1 MNADTLKDHIVPVD
15 LLKEQLRKIQQS
27 GKKVVFTNGC
37 FDLLHP
43 GHVSYLEQARALGD
57 VLVVAINSDQSVRRL
72 KGNDRPILDQD
83 IRSIMLA
90 ALRWVDYVTIFDA
103 PDPLK
108 LIALLEP
115 DILVK
120 GGDWRLQDIVGREL
134 VEARGGQVFSLPF
147 VGSYSTSNIIADIV
161 SRFCPPGV
169 INYHCPCLMS
179 GSVAGRKKP
188 QSNGQK
194 DFRYKA
200 S

>member
-1 MNADTLKDHIVPVD
+1 MNTDTLKNHIISAG
-15 LLKEQLRKIQQS
+15 LLKEQLQKMQQD
-27 GKKVVFTNGC
+27 GKKIVFTNGC

-57 VLVVAINSDQSVRRL
+57 ALVVAINSDQSVRRL
-72 KGNDRPILDQD
+72 KGNDRPILDQN

-90 ALRWVDYVTIFDA
+90 ALRWVDYVTIFDV

-108 LIALLEP
+108 LITLLEP

-147 VGSYSTSNIIADIV
+147 VGSYSTSSIIAEIV
-161 SRFCPPGV
+161 SRFCPPG
-169 INYHCPCLMS
+169 
-179 GSVAGRKKP
+179 
-188 QSNGQK
+188 Q
-194 DFRYKA
+194 
-200 S
+200 

>member
-1 MNADTLKDHIVPVD
+1 MNTDTLKNHIISTV
-15 LLKEQLRKIQQS
+15 LLKEQLRKIQQD

-57 VLVVAINSDQSVRRL
+57 ALVVAMNSDQSVRRL
-72 KGNDRPILDQD
+72 KGNGRPIFDQN

-90 ALRWVDYVTIFDA
+90 ALRWVDYVTIFDD

-161 SRFCPPGV
+161 SRFCP
-169 INYHCPCLMS
+169 S
-179 GSVAGRKKP
+179 G
-188 QSNGQK
+188 
-194 DFRYKA
+194 
-200 S
+200 

>member
-1 MNADTLKDHIVPVD
+1 MNIGVLKNHILSAG
-15 LLKEQLRKIQQS
+15 LLKEQLCKIQQE

-43 GHVSYLEQARALGD
+43 GHVSYLEQSRALGD
-57 VLVVAINSDQSVRRL
+57 ALVVAMNSDQSVLRL
-72 KGNDRPILDQD
+72 KGNGRPILDQN

-147 VGSYSTSNIIADIV
+147 VGSYSTSNIIAEIV
-161 SRFCPPGV
+161 SRFCPPG
-169 INYHCPCLMS
+169 
-179 GSVAGRKKP
+179 
-188 QSNGQK
+188 
-194 DFRYKA
+194 
-200 S
+200 

>member
-1 MNADTLKDHIVPVD
+1 MNTDTLKDHIVPVD

-57 VLVVAINSDQSVRRL
+57 ALVVAINSDQSVRRL

-90 ALRWVDYVTIFDA
+90 ALRWVDYVAIFDD

-161 SRFCPPGV
+161 SRFCPPG
-169 INYHCPCLMS
+169 
-179 GSVAGRKKP
+179 
-188 QSNGQK
+188 
-194 DFRYKA
+194 
-200 S
+200 

>member
-1 MNADTLKDHIVPVD
+1 MKNHIMSPVP
-15 LLKEQLRKIQQS
+15 LKEQLRKMQRD
-27 GKKVVFTNGC
+27 GKKIVFTNGC

-57 VLVVAINSDQSVRRL
+57 ALVVAMNSDHSVRRL
-72 KGNDRPILDQD
+72 KGNDRPILDQN

-90 ALRWVDYVTIFDA
+90 AFRWVDYVTIFDD

-120 GGDWRLQDIVGREL
+120 GGDWRRQDIVGREL

-147 VGSYSTSNIIADIV
+147 VGSYSSSNIIAEIV
-161 SRFCPPGV
+161 SRFCPPG
-169 INYHCPCLMS
+169 
-179 GSVAGRKKP
+179 
-188 QSNGQK
+188 
-194 DFRYKA
+194 
-200 S
+200 

>member
-1 MNADTLKDHIVPVD
+1 MNTDTFKNHIISAG
-15 LLKEQLRKIQQS
+15 LLKEQLQKIQQD

-43 GHVSYLEQARALGD
+43 GHVSYLDQARALGD
-57 VLVVAINSDQSVRRL
+57 ALVVAMNSDQSVRRL
-72 KGNDRPILDQD
+72 KGNGRPILDQN

-90 ALRWVDYVTIFDA
+90 ALRWVDYVTIFDD

-161 SRFCPPGV
+161 SRFRPPE
-169 INYHCPCLMS
+169 
-179 GSVAGRKKP
+179 
-188 QSNGQK
+188 
-194 DFRYKA
+194 
-200 S
+200 

>member
-1 MNADTLKDHIVPVD
+1 MNTDTLKNHIISAVQ
-15 LLKEQLRKIQQS
+15 LKEQIRKMQLE
-27 GKKVVFTNGC
+27 GKEIVFTNGC

-57 VLVVAINSDQSVRRL
+57 ALVVAINSDQSVRRL
-72 KGNDRPILDQD
+72 KGNDRPILDQN

-90 ALRWVDYVTIFDA
+90 ALRWVDYVTIFDD

-134 VEARGGQVFSLPF
+134 VEARGGQVFILPF
-147 VGSYSTSNIIADIV
+147 VGSYSTSKIIAEIV
-161 SRFCPPGV
+161 SRFCPPG
-169 INYHCPCLMS
+169 
-179 GSVAGRKKP
+179 
-188 QSNGQK
+188 
-194 DFRYKA
+194 
-200 S
+200 